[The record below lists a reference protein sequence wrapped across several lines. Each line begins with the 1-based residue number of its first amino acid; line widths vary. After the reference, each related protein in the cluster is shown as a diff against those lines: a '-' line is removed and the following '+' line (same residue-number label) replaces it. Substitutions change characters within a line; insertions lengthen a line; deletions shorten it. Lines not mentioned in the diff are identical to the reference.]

1 MTVHA
6 PPELDRFSVAAERF
20 CDAMEREPASEA
32 EGFREIYLLLAEL
45 HVAALRL
52 PDVELED
59 DVPELEVDRSAICMA
74 RITGLLGTYYSD
86 FFEPLADP
94 PGNPVGNCLADD
106 LGDIYRNVKEGLLL
120 WNLGHWR
127 EAGWH
132 WRFLFHM
139 HWGEHLVGALRA
151 CYWIVRTDPSLAS
164 G

>member
-94 PGNPVGNCLADD
+94 PGDPVGNSLADD

-132 WRFLFHM
+132 WRMLYDT